1 MSHWFRPKRYGYG
14 ATPNT
19 WQGWLVT
26 LGFVALLAAIMSLV
40 GAGGGAVLLAA
51 TAILTALFIWIVWKK
66 TDGAWRWRW
75 GSKDI
80 GK

>member
-1 MSHWFRPKRYGYG
+1 MSHWFRPKRCGYG

-51 TAILTALFIWIVWKK
+51 TAILTALFICIAWKK
-66 TDGAWRWRW
+66 TDGVWRWRW